1 LFAPQRQI
9 VELAKTMDCAFT
21 IVDADNR
28 DFDFDYHCPLLSLP
42 HAFKTTLETIPV
54 PIPYLKADTDR
65 IEKWRSKIG
74 TDGFKIGISWQGST
88 GHIDLG
94 RSFGVSEFDG
104 LSKIDGVRLISLQK
118 GGALA
123 QLDSLPAGMTVETL
137 GDDFDEGSQAFL
149 DTAAVMKSCDL
160 VITSDT
166 AVAHLAGALGIKTWV
181 ALQFVPEWRWLLE
194 RQDSP
199 WYPTARLFRQ
209 RSRGDWK
216 SVFQQ
221 MEAEMRSLA

>member
-1 LFAPQRQI
+1 MEFA
-9 VELAKTMDCAFT
+9 
-21 IVDADNR
+21 
-28 DFDFDYHCPLLSLP
+28 
-42 HAFKTTLETIPV
+42 
-54 PIPYLKADTDR
+54 
-65 IEKWRSKIG
+65 
-74 TDGFKIGISWQGST
+74 
-88 GHIDLG
+88 
-94 RSFGVSEFDG
+94 G
-104 LSKIDGVRLISLQK
+104 LSQIDGVRLISLQK

-123 QLDSLPAGMTVETL
+123 QLDALPTGMTVETL

-149 DTAAVMKSCDL
+149 DTAAAMKSCDL

-181 ALQFVPEWRWLLE
+181 ALQYVPEWRWLLD

-221 MEAEMRSLA
+221 METELRSMG